1 MPCSDLKPSHT
12 FPGVAPPFG
21 WHNGHPPRRKV
32 GICGISSCCRAAGGK
47 AAFFSGLEETDGK
60 LQHCSWLS
68 FNGCLGFLSEFP
80 GVQQGSWIANGL
92 ATGYKLNVLTPKLQ
106 GPVLKTDLAR
116 PPVLQPY
123 STKAYVHSHI

>member
-1 MPCSDLKPSHT
+1 MDALRGERLVSAESHPAVAQLVGKQPSPQALRKPME
-12 FPGVAPPFG
+12 
-21 WHNGHPPRRKV
+21 N
-32 GICGISSCCRAAGGK
+32 
-47 AAFFSGLEETDGK
+47 
-60 LQHCSWLS
+60 CSWLS

-92 ATGYKLNVLTPKLQ
+92 ATGYKLNVLTSKLQ

-123 STKAYVHSHI
+123 STKAYVHNHI